1 MSTGRDHSAF
11 FSPNYDTARRR
22 FRKAAEQVGL
32 QLETYPLASA
42 GPGGID
48 LSIDVAIAGRPE
60 AHRALILSSGL
71 HGVEGFLGSAIQLT
85 VLEQELATLCD
96 TPQMKL
102 ILIHAL
108 NPFGFAWLRRVNED
122 NVDPNRNFLLS
133 GERYEGAPHA
143 YRRLAA
149 FLNPPGPPRR
159 FDAPLFWCRAAWEI
173 SRHGLP
179 TLRQAVAGGQ
189 YEFAQGLFF
198 GGRQPIAL
206 LRILDRA
213 LPTWL
218 AAISSVLHVDFHSG
232 LGKWGAYKLL
242 LDSIVTPSRLAW
254 LKRYFDPPGVE
265 NLLAQTAKGDVAY
278 QPRGSLG
285 KWCQAKMEPRDYCFL
300 GAEFGTYS
308 SVNMLAGLRAENQ
321 AHHWGLP
328 HTASTQ
334 RVKQHFRE
342 LFCPASLAW
351 RQRALEQ
358 GLHLVMQAAQALCYP
373 SPGA

>member
-1 MSTGRDHSAF
+1 MSTGRVHSAF
-11 FSPNYDTARRR
+11 FSPNYDTARSR
-22 FRKAAEQVGL
+22 FRKAAEQAGL
-32 QLETYPLASA
+32 QLETYPLASV

-48 LSIDVAIAGRPE
+48 LSIDVAIAGHPE
-60 AHRALILSSGL
+60 AHQALILSSGL
-71 HGVEGFLGSAIQLT
+71 HGVEGFLGSAIQLAI
-85 VLEQELATLCD
+85 LEQELATLRA
-96 TPQMKL
+96 TPQIKL

-108 NPFGFAWLRRVNED
+108 NPYGFAWLRRVNED
-122 NVDPNRNFLLS
+122 NVDPNRNFLLF
-133 GERYEGAPHA
+133 GERYEGAPRA

-149 FLNPPGPPRR
+149 FLNPPRPLRR
-159 FDAPLFWCRAAWEI
+159 YDALLFWCRAVWEI

-189 YEFAQGLFF
+189 YEFPQGLFF

-206 LRILDRA
+206 LRILDHA

-218 AAISSVLHVDFHSG
+218 ASISSVLHIDFHTG

-242 LDSIVTPSRLAW
+242 LDSIVAPSRLAW
-254 LKRYFDPPGVE
+254 LQRYFDPSSVE
-265 NLLAQTAKGDVAY
+265 NLSAPATKGDVAY

-285 KWCQAKMEPRDYCFL
+285 KWCQAKMEPCDYVFL

-308 SVNMLAGLRAENQ
+308 SVNMIAGLRAENQ

-328 HTASTQ
+328 QTAGAQ
-334 RVKQHFRE
+334 RVKQHFQE
-342 LFCPASLAW
+342 LFCPASVAW

-358 GLHLVMQAAQALCYP
+358 GLHLVMQAAQALCQP
-373 SPGA
+373 SP